1 MAKSVILAHQGT
13 HSAFQAIKVERT
25 KVYGSKKR
33 IALDASGKECT
44 KLALT
49 ADGQHLLKSG
59 CAAQGYFNAN
69 GDPISRSDMVG
80 IDEEGNIV
88 ESKPS
93 TLGEPQALTGPVD
106 PTNVL
111 LLAIQS
117 VYYLDPVEVDAG
129 LAKTLQ
135 AGDIY
140 QCPFNFSAGLEVET
154 AYVLA
159 NAEGYFALV
168 GKTTDTRW
176 IEQGAVFVT
185 TDEEDLGG
193 DELDF
198 ESM

>member
-1 MAKSVILAHQGT
+1 MAKPVILT
-13 HSAFQAIKVERT
+13 YLSRSSSFQPIKVERA
-25 KVYGSKKR
+25 KVYGAKKR

-44 KLALT
+44 KAALT

-59 CAAQGYFNAN
+59 CTAQGYFTASGN
-69 GDPISRSDMVG
+69 PVSRSDMVG
-80 IDEEGNIV
+80 IDAEGNIV

-93 TLGEPQALTGPVD
+93 TLGEPQALNGPVD

-111 LLAIQS
+111 SLAIQS
-117 VYYLDPVEVDAG
+117 VYYLDPVEVDEG

-135 AGDIY
+135 AGGIY

-168 GKTTDTRW
+168 GKPMDTRW
-176 IEQGAVFVT
+176 IEQGAVFVST
-185 TDEEDLGG
+185 NEEDLGE

>member
-1 MAKSVILAHQGT
+1 MAKLVILTHQGT
-13 HSAFQAIKVERT
+13 HSTFQPIKVERT
-25 KVYGSKKR
+25 KVYGAKKR

-59 CAAQGYFNAN
+59 CTAQGYFSAS
-69 GDPISRSDMVG
+69 GDPVSRSDMVG
-80 IDEEGNIV
+80 IDAEGNV
-88 ESKPS
+88 VQSKPS

-106 PTNVL
+106 PINVL
-111 LLAIQS
+111 SLAIQS

-129 LAKTLQ
+129 LSKTLQ

-140 QCPFNFSAGLEVET
+140 QSPFNFSAGLEVET
-154 AYVLA
+154 AYILA

-168 GKTTDTRW
+168 GKPTDARW

-185 TDEEDLGG
+185 TDEEDLGE

>member
-1 MAKSVILAHQGT
+1 MAKPVILTHQGT
-13 HSAFQAIKVERT
+13 NSTFQPIKVERT
-25 KVYGSKKR
+25 KVYGAKKR
-33 IALDASGKECT
+33 VALDASGKECT

-59 CAAQGYFNAN
+59 CTAQGYFTAGGN
-69 GDPISRSDMVG
+69 PVSRSDMVG
-80 IDEEGNIV
+80 LDAEGNIV
-88 ESKPS
+88 QSKPS

-106 PTNVL
+106 PINVL
-111 LLAIQS
+111 SLAIQS
-117 VYYLDPVEVDAG
+117 VYYLDPVEVDVE
-129 LAKTLQ
+129 LAKALQ

-168 GKTTDTRW
+168 GKPMDTRW
-176 IEQGAVFVT
+176 IEQGAVFVST
-185 TDEEDLGG
+185 NEEDLGE